1 MMKEI
6 DAATFKP
13 KGILVA
19 MVGLCIVI
27 AIGAVFY
34 ANAESLKW
42 IDAVYFTVVT
52 ATTVGFGDYY
62 PETLSGERTPAGQK
76 ALKRQAVHSAA
87 LDRTSVWQSAPQDW
101 GVDTSFVYP
110 GSGRD
115 SVR

>member
-87 LDRTSVWQSAPQDW
+87 LDRTSLWQSAPTGLGCRHVIRVSRKW
-101 GVDTSFVYP
+101 
-110 GSGRD
+110 
-115 SVR
+115 